1 MSKMKA
7 LFFDIDGTLLS
18 EKTRQV
24 PESAKEVLK
33 EARRRGHLVFIN
45 TGRVYCHLSQIRS
58 EVEADGFLCGCGTCV
73 VVHDRVL
80 YRHAIPYERGLQI
93 KRDID
98 ECGLDG
104 VLEGTEGCYMHKTP
118 SHIPAVERLKNALKS
133 GGCVIPHYWEE
144 EGYVFDKIYIGSDQN
159 SRPKE
164 LFGRMKDMEVIERG
178 DGFYECVPRG
188 HSKATAIDQV
198 LKHCGI
204 SLEDA
209 YVFGDS
215 SNDLSMFRY
224 ASNCILMG
232 HHSPVLEPYASFVTK
247 TVEEDGIAYAM
258 RELGII

>member
-1 MSKMKA
+1 MKA

-18 EKTRQV
+18 EKTRQI
-24 PESAKEVLK
+24 PESAKEALK

-73 VVHDRVL
+73 VVQDQIL
-80 YRHAIPYERGLQI
+80 YRHAIPYERGLQM

-98 ECGLDG
+98 ACGLDG
-104 VLEGTEGCYMHKTP
+104 ILEGTEGCYMHKTP
-118 SHIPAVERLKNALKS
+118 SRIPRVEELKNAIRA
-133 GGCVIPHYWEE
+133 GGCVIPHDW
-144 EGYVFDKIYIGSDQN
+144 GN
-159 SRPKE
+159 
-164 LFGRMKDMEVIERG
+164 
-178 DGFYECVPRG
+178 GFYECVPRG

-224 ASNCILMG
+224 ASNCVLMG

-258 RELGII
+258 KELGNGIFRNWRIR